1 MIHSTSAAG
10 VAVPAPP
17 PEHAE
22 VPTETVDA
30 ARSRTH
36 HVASDHTATT
46 DGVGAGASAGAGA
59 GAGAGPGAGA
69 GAGAGAGPGVGSAH
83 NTNPVGSSSS
93 GHLEHQVDAPMNLAL
108 AGAIVAAGGT
118 LLVLGVR
125 WCSAVVGCCRCWNVH
140 VGTKQFCLVFFV

>member
-46 DGVGAGASAGAGA
+46 DGVGAGAS
-59 GAGAGPGAGA
+59 AGA